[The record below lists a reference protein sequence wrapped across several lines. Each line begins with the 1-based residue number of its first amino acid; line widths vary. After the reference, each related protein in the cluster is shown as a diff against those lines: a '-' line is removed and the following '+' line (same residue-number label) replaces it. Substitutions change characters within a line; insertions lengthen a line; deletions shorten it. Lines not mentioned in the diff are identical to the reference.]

1 MPVLETLI
9 AVVGGLGGSVGA
21 LGASTRVVHE
31 DQRGM
36 IMRWG
41 KVTRQKDGTPKVIH
55 PGFRLII
62 PGVDQLRKVHMRTMT
77 VNLPTQSIML
87 KDNTVFRVGGMIMVR
102 VNDTPQD
109 IYQVLFETENIRLSV
124 ADLCTAALR
133 DLISGMTYDQMTDP
147 NSLAEQAKAGV
158 EDRLAHWG
166 LRVMSFKLT
175 DCSPTTETARLVLI
189 GTDATFRANALV
201 AAAQVLAGSA
211 AASKISPNLAAALI
225 GTPVAATIGAQSTTT
240 IHQHLSEA
248 EQED

>member
-1 MPVLETLI
+1 MPILETILTV
-9 AVVGGLGGSVGA
+9 AGSLGGSVGA
-21 LGASTRVVHE
+21 IGASTRVVHE

-41 KVTRQKDGTPKVIH
+41 KVTRHQDGTPKVIL

-109 IYQVLFETENIRLSV
+109 IYQVLFETENIRASV

-147 NSLAEQAKAGV
+147 TALAEQAQAGV
-158 EDRLAHWG
+158 EERLAHWG

-189 GTDATFRANALV
+189 STETTFRANALV
-201 AAAQVLAGSA
+201 TAARVLAGSE
-211 AASKISPNLAAALI
+211 AASRISPNLAAALI
-225 GTPVAATIGAQSTTT
+225 GTPVAATIGTQTT
-240 IHQHLSEA
+240 IHQHLSES
-248 EQED
+248 EDEG